1 MKNISKN
8 KLKITKNKLVDFT
21 FGRFNSLTVIILAN
35 SKMLG
40 AIY

>member
-21 FGRFNSLTVIILAN
+21 FGRFNSLTVILAN